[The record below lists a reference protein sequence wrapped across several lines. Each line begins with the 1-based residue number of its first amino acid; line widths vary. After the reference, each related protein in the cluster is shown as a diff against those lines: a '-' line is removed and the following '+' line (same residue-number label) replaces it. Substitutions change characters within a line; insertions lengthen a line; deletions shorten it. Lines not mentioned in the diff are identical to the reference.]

1 MPNRRLRGNRTW
13 SVRCHLQ
20 ETFSAERNSCG
31 TADTILHRSPKMT
44 DTLKLEE
51 TADGGCPPATCSACG
66 GSGLGKQMYTEIDNT
81 WRRDRCYTCKGTGTS
96 APRSP
101 AVEWQ
106 AANLHPCDG
115 SGSTTKA
122 WQLRV
127 NGRVILNAVAM
138 SNLHEA
144 VSPEDR
150 RMIGVALAQYLQN
163 A

>member
-1 MPNRRLRGNRTW
+1 MMTTEYEITDVDPRDKTPSKPKRPTKKKAGGD
-13 SVRCHLQ
+13 CP
-20 ETFSAERNSCG
+20 SA
-31 TADTILHRSPKMT
+31 P
-44 DTLKLEE
+44 
-51 TADGGCPPATCSACG
+51 CSACG
-66 GSGLGKQMYTEIDNT
+66 GSGMGKPMYRPEIDKT
-81 WRRDRCYTCKGTGTS
+81 QRDRCYTCKGTGTS

-138 SNLHEA
+138 SDLHEA

-150 RMIGVALAQYLQN
+150 RMIGVALAQYLPN
-163 A
+163 AIGEPAAGAPTH